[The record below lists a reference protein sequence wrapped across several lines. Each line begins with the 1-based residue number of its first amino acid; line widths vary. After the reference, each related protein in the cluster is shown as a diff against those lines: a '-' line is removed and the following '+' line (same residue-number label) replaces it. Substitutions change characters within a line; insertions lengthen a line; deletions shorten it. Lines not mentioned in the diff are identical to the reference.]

1 MKKLIKSSLSLAM
14 ATLMSVS
21 MFAKAGEAVADE
33 GGMSVSYNIG
43 YMSEYW
49 YRGAYQAE
57 SSMSFGAD
65 IEMGSVYL
73 GMWGADVSDNT
84 STSTNNGGS
93 EIDLYG
99 GVNFEM
105 MSIPMYVGFT
115 GYYYTDNFDNDY
127 EEINVGA
134 DFGWFAVDGAVLGSY
149 KSGGGTASSDYGHFT
164 LTVPLGMLDYSYQ
177 TFTGGSLHWSTHE
190 LSYSAS
196 VNGIDLGATVGRNN
210 DGGKGTAANSN
221 AETTYANFTIGY
233 SF

>member
-21 MFAKAGEAVADE
+21 MFAKAGEAVADDH

-65 IEMGSVYL
+65 VEMGSMYI

-84 STSTNNGGS
+84 GS
-93 EIDLYG
+93 GSGTEIDLYAG
-99 GVNFEM
+99 YNFEM
-105 MSIPMYVGFT
+105 MSIPMYLGVT
-115 GYYYTDNFDNDY
+115 GYYYTDNFDRDY
-127 EEINVGA
+127 EEVNIGA
-134 DFGWFAVDGAVLGSY
+134 DFGWFSVDGAVLGSY
-149 KSGGGTASSDYGHFT
+149 KSDASNASSDYGHFT
-164 LTVPLGMLDYSYQ
+164 LTVPLGMVDYSYQ
-177 TFTGGSLHWSTHE
+177 TFTGGSLHYMTHE
-190 LSYSAS
+190 LNYSAN
-196 VNGIDLGATVGRNN
+196 VNGIDLGATLGRNN
-210 DGGKGTAANSN
+210 DGGAGASPNSN
-221 AETTYANFTIGY
+221 QNTTYANFTIGY